1 MSKYICSDKMEPI
14 YNIDQLIY
22 VLKKIRYEANENAE
36 IYIKDTNL
44 LDNYLRILDIRL
56 DDANDVIIYLEN

>member
-1 MSKYICSDKMEPI
+1 MEPI

-36 IYIKDTNL
+36 VYIKDTNL

-56 DDANDVIIYLEN
+56 DDANDIIIYLEN

>member
-1 MSKYICSDKMEPI
+1 MEPI

-44 LDNYLRILDIRL
+44 LDNYLRILDVRL
-56 DDANDVIIYLEN
+56 DDANDIIIYLEN